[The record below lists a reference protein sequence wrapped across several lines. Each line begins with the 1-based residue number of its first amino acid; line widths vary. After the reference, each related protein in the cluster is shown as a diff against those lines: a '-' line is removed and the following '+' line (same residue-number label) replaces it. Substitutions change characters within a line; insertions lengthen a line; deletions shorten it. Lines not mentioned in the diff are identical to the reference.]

1 MKKKG
6 KKQQPHIPFANTHL
20 IMCENEEQN
29 EKKKCEEKI
38 VWNSNSDSRKI
49 AKIRIYVD
57 CSQHESTSIVLGMNN
72 DGITCASN
80 VILQYMET
88 IKRIKSIL
96 FHFLLFV
103 LRYLITRMPYLFV
116 LFHPLPSIFFCSNKA
131 ILCSILAFPVLLHC
145 SVFFSLCYLPVNPWE
160 RKNKLKN
167 RFGCCFSDR
176 VCVYDVK
183 W

>member
-38 VWNSNSDSRKI
+38 VWNRNSDSRKI

-116 LFHPLPSIFFCSNKA
+116 LFHPLPSIFFLFEQSYPMLYPCLS
-131 ILCSILAFPVLLHC
+131 
-145 SVFFSLCYLPVNPWE
+145 SVAALFCFFFSLLFACE
-160 RKNKLKN
+160 SMRKEKQT
-167 RFGCCFSDR
+167 
-176 VCVYDVK
+176 
-183 W
+183 